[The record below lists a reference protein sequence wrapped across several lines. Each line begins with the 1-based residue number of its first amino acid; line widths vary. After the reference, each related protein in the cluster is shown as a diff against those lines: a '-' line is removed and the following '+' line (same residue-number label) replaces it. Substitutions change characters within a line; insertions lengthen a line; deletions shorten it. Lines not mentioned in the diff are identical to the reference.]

1 MKHITIPHLGI
12 ISIIILLLIIPN
24 HQLLSQIV
32 GVGDGSYTTVFPGVD
47 AAGRNTYPS
56 GTPFTTGVA
65 ATKPAPTNDWWSAKI
80 KNNHAD
86 NLFNYPFTLK
96 TKNSGLVATYIPW
109 GVIDDIEPVTIGV
122 TGLSASSAKVS
133 DFSDWTVTMDWTN
146 ASHSFQATT
155 GIGMPFLYFTK
166 SPSDE
171 AKVTVESGS
180 VTISNEMLIITD
192 IRNGADF
199 VVYGPV
205 GSTWTK
211 SSNTYTSNLNGK
223 NYWSLAF
230 IPLDASNI
238 TAVANEYKKYAY
250 VFPKNT
256 TSSWN
261 YDELTSI
268 VRTEFNVETEI
279 KEGTESNMLIGLLP
293 HQWANLSDD
302 SPTPNQYSYSTVRG
316 ELKTLDGNS
325 FAVENTFYGILP
337 TLPYLDNYSDGF
349 SPQEMNDKIQLLEN
363 DGLSTWTDSYNEGQM
378 MNRLIQTARI
388 ADLTGNTAA
397 LDKILTTIKDRLE
410 DWLEANSSEVAFIF
424 YYHTLA
430 LFR

>member
-166 SPSDE
+166 NPS
-171 AKVTVESGS
+171 
-180 VTISNEMLIITD
+180 
-192 IRNGADF
+192 AD
-199 VVYGPV
+199 
-205 GSTWTK
+205 
-211 SSNTYTSNLNGK
+211 
-223 NYWSLAF
+223 
-230 IPLDASNI
+230 
-238 TAVANEYKKYAY
+238 
-250 VFPKNT
+250 
-256 TSSWN
+256 
-261 YDELTSI
+261 
-268 VRTEFNVETEI
+268 
-279 KEGTESNMLIGLLP
+279 
-293 HQWANLSDD
+293 
-302 SPTPNQYSYSTVRG
+302 
-316 ELKTLDGNS
+316 
-325 FAVENTFYGILP
+325 
-337 TLPYLDNYSDGF
+337 
-349 SPQEMNDKIQLLEN
+349 
-363 DGLSTWTDSYNEGQM
+363 
-378 MNRLIQTARI
+378 
-388 ADLTGNTAA
+388 
-397 LDKILTTIKDRLE
+397 
-410 DWLEANSSEVAFIF
+410 
-424 YYHTLA
+424 
-430 LFR
+430 